1 MIFETIT
8 LENLFS
14 YYGKQVFDLKSPTEQ
29 RNIILINGRNGF
41 GKTSFLN
48 SLKLLF
54 TGADYEPL
62 RRAVQRQRMPSPQ
75 QYVTGVGD
83 DWWGIMNRRAKTEGQ
98 KHCSVRIDWKEEQGN
113 VTARRTWLIKQN
125 TYEEQISIQAD
136 FLVDKLTDEEAQE
149 FLEHRLSRDYVYL
162 FLFDAEQIHEIAEA
176 NREVQQQQIE
186 RLLGIEALDVLRK
199 NISSIIRKWEKEGLS
214 LQAKA
219 ELERLEGEIRALNSE
234 YEEAKKQKEELNLRL
249 EENTVELSKLQ
260 RRIEK
265 LAEFTHYHNK
275 EKLNDEKIRLEAE
288 KTQLLHKVIDV
299 FPRDIVFL
307 TNPTLAKNAL
317 TQLETILHSEAS
329 IETELLERLC
339 KTLPRKLFDEPD
351 FPDPDIK
358 ALQKSHYRHKL
369 LTLLDVQKK
378 NSDKP
383 RNASFSPEPTIA
395 ALAKEQLSAYLYA
408 DAVRAERAEDLN
420 KIQQIKVRLDEI
432 KTNLVNVGAL
442 SSDERNRY
450 ERYKNNKDSI
460 EKEIDTLKD
469 KQRDNTNEFERIF
482 REKIKKED
490 ESKVLKTKLKEH
502 QMNKRQ
508 IEMAEKFRSFFG
520 EMKSRKKHSFKEK
533 LEQGINQHFDVLMQS
548 HGLVSH
554 INVDEDFGL
563 HYLDSNQRPIGMG
576 NLSAGM
582 KQLVAT
588 ALLWALSEASNKL
601 VPIVVDT
608 PLARIDRANQDALLR
623 NYYPYAGRQVI
634 VLPTDSE
641 IDQRKFSLI
650 ADHVYKIYQLENRD
664 GEHTRPKEITAS
676 ELFIEV

>member
-54 TGADYEPL
+54 TGADYESL

-98 KHCSVRIDWKEEQGN
+98 EQCSIRIDWKEEQGN
-113 VTARRTWLIKQN
+113 VTAHRTWLIKKN

-136 FLVDKLTDEEAQE
+136 FLVGKLTDEEAQE
-149 FLEHRLSRDYVYL
+149 FLEHRLPRDYVYF
-162 FLFDAEQIHEIAEA
+162 FLFDAEQIQELAEA
-176 NREVQQQQIE
+176 NRDVQQKQME

-214 LQAKA
+214 PQAKA
-219 ELERLEGEIRALNSE
+219 DLERLEGEIRALNSE
-234 YEEAKKQKEELNLRL
+234 HEEAEKQKEELRLKL
-249 EENTVELSKLQ
+249 EENTVELRKLQ
-260 RRIEK
+260 RRIEQ
-265 LAEFTHYHNK
+265 LVVFVHHH
-275 EKLNDEKIRLEAE
+275 DEKKLKDEQIQLEAE
-288 KTQLLHKVIDV
+288 KMQLLHKVIDV

-307 TNPTLAKNAL
+307 TNPALAKNAS

-329 IETELLERLC
+329 IETELLEHLC
-339 KTLPRKLFDEPD
+339 ETLPRKLFDEPD

-369 LTLLDVQKK
+369 LMLLDAQKK
-378 NSDKP
+378 NSNKP
-383 RNASFSPEPTIA
+383 RNASFSPESTIA

-408 DAVRAERAEDLN
+408 DAVRTERAEDLK

-432 KTNLVNVGAL
+432 KSNLVNVGAL
-442 SSDERNRY
+442 SVDERNRY
-450 ERYKNNKDSI
+450 ERYKNEKESIEMEIENIKDS
-460 EKEIDTLKD
+460 
-469 KQRDNTNEFERIF
+469 QRANTNEFERIL
-482 REKIKKED
+482 REKRKKDEEAKELKKQIKKH
-490 ESKVLKTKLKEH
+490 KVNE
-502 QMNKRQ
+502 RQ

-588 ALLWALSEASNKL
+588 ALLWALSEASNKP

-608 PLARIDRANQDALLR
+608 PLARIDRSNQDALLR

-664 GEHTRPKEITAS
+664 GEHTQSKEITAS